1 MKIKEGLILRKVGK
15 EHVVM
20 STNSNTVNLNGM
32 LILND
37 SGAFLF
43 NCLKEE
49 KTYEQLLQDFLN
61 EYDIDKNTASKDL
74 DEFLNKLREK
84 NLLL

>member
-43 NCLKEE
+43 NCLKKE
-49 KTYEQLLQDFLN
+49 KTYE
-61 EYDIDKNTASKDL
+61 K
-74 DEFLNKLREK
+74 
-84 NLLL
+84 